1 MTKSYKFRISLHNN
15 GYAHLK
21 KKNIKPDFN
30 GPFHVVLRT
39 KKKGFFIYVGRNM
52 KKSGVFKQPKVFQF
66 NNEPEFKRDVKKL
79 IRRRNVGVGRAA
91 AKFKYTYIALVK
103 LFNKQFT
110 KKFFEPMNAQD
121 IQDNNEKYLF
131 I

>member
-1 MTKSYKFRISLHNN
+1 
-15 GYAHLK
+15 
-21 KKNIKPDFN
+21 
-30 GPFHVVLRT
+30 
-39 KKKGFFIYVGRNM
+39 M